1 MMGRKVLSAL
11 LSAAIG
17 VGAAA
22 PVAAAPYTFQPSVTV
37 DNGLVTNVDHR
48 NYRKHFKHRKHRFHK
63 RNGHFY
69 LNGHRGYRDR
79 RHGYREYNGYWF
91 PAAAFALGILMLPEV
106 QQGRTI
112 RLTRSHYAWCESR
125 YRSYRRW
132 DNSWQPYNGPRKP
145 CASPYMY

>member
-1 MMGRKVLSAL
+1 MIGRKALSAL

-17 VGAAA
+17 FGAAA
-22 PVAAAPYTFQPSVTV
+22 PVAAAPYQFQSATSAGN
-37 DNGLVTNVDHR
+37 DLVTKVD
-48 NYRKHFKHRKHRFHK
+48 HRKHRKNRFYK
-63 RNGHFY
+63 RNGDYY
-69 LNGHRGYRDR
+69 LNGHRGYRHR
-79 RHGYREYNGYWF
+79 RPGYREYNGYWF
-91 PAAAFALGILMLPEV
+91 PAAAFALGILLLPEV

-132 DNSWQPYNGPRKP
+132 DNSWQPYHGPRKQ